1 MWESWRQCR
10 GTQAMAAGALVAFL
24 VGMEAA
30 LATALAAEAGAYF
43 PAVYVLTLALCLI
56 GTVLFARRGLA
67 LACAPDLGTSCWL
80 LALVVLS
87 GGVTLSQLYAGL
99 LAAGAVLFL
108 LARLGAAGRIADAFP
123 ACLRAA
129 LPLALGL
136 LLLLWGAERGR
147 LLLPSPLHL
156 VMLGDF
162 ADPLAYFSLL
172 GILTLLVLRAAR
184 VSALRAV
191 LAAFLVVTVLSL
203 VEGFWIVPPAPFYL
217 PEGLDRSAGLF
228 LRAGEGDA
236 TALAQLMAA
245 FPWLVVTLLLTA
257 WGTQAALFSRQFLA
271 PIAAL
276 NALAA
281 AAGVLPLAPAASSVL
296 AGRAGARA
304 PRAFALGAAVVFCL
318 LLFLAP
324 LLREVISFPAMLV
337 VLVLSAGLL
346 LVRRARLREVRLFEE
361 RLAALTL
368 VVLVPLTRDLA
379 LGLGLSLVTY
389 VLLRRAARRPV
400 PRATCVLAALF
411 VLLTVFS
418 ACLL

>member
-30 LATALAAEAGAYF
+30 LAAALAAEAGAYF

-67 LACAPDLGTSCWL
+67 LACAPDLGVSCWL

-87 GGVTLSQLYAGL
+87 GGVTLPQLYAGL
-99 LAAGAVLFL
+99 FAAGAVLFL
-108 LARLGAAGRIADAFP
+108 LARLGGAGRIADAFP
-123 ACLRAA
+123 TCLREA

-147 LLLPSPLHL
+147 LLLPSPVHL

-172 GILTLLVLRAAR
+172 GLLTLLVLRAAR

-191 LAAFLVVTVLSL
+191 LAAFLVVAVLSFA
-203 VEGFWIVPPAPFYL
+203 EGFWIVPSAPCYV

-236 TALAQLMAA
+236 AALAQFAAA
-245 FPWLVVTLLLTA
+245 FPWLVVTLLLAA

-276 NALAA
+276 TALAA
-281 AAGVLPLAPAASSVL
+281 GAGVLPLAPAASSVL
-296 AGRAGARA
+296 AGRAGARE
-304 PRAFALGAAVVFCL
+304 PRAFAIGAAAVFCL
-318 LLFLAP
+318 LLFLSP
-324 LLREVISFPAMLV
+324 LLREAISFPAMLV

-346 LVRRARLREVRLFEE
+346 LVRRARLREVRLLEE
-361 RLAALTL
+361 RLAVLTL
-368 VVLVPLTRDLA
+368 ALVVPLTRDLA

-400 PRATCVLAALF
+400 PRATCVLATLF